1 MIDRREFI
9 TLLGGAAAWPIA
21 AQSQQS
27 GNIPKIG
34 ILWPGVTFP
43 PAPRME
49 AFREALRQLGYFEGK
64 NIVVELRYAQG
75 GLEQLPHLATELV
88 GLKVD
93 VIAAF
98 GDLAPKTVQQVTGAI
113 PIVAIGDD
121 ILGAGLIGGHSDPGA
136 NTTGLTIFSPEL
148 SAKRLEIL
156 QAIVPGISRVAVFWD
171 PTTGRSQVTTSENAA
186 RALKLNLQIV
196 EVGSKDDI
204 VHAFR
209 AAGDARAQALSVLS
223 SPFLAS
229 LYRGIIDSAAEFRL
243 PAIYQW
249 KDHVEAGGLVSYGPN
264 LAAIFRQAATIVVKI
279 LKGAKPSDLPV
290 EQPTKFELVINLK
303 TAKALGI
310 DLSPALVARVDKVI
324 E

>member
-1 MIDRREFI
+1 
-9 TLLGGAAAWPIA
+9 
-21 AQSQQS
+21 
-27 GNIPKIG
+27 
-34 ILWPGVTFP
+34 
-43 PAPRME
+43 ME
-49 AFREALRQLGYFEGK
+49 AFREALRQLGYLEGQ
-64 NIVVELRYAQG
+64 NVVIELRYAQG
-75 GLEQLPHLATELV
+75 GPDQLPRLAAELV
-88 GLKVD
+88 SLNAD

-113 PIVAIGDD
+113 PIVAVGDD
-121 ILGAGLIGGHSDPGA
+121 ILGAGLIGGHSHPGA

-156 QAIVPGISRVAVFWD
+156 QAIVPGMSRVAVFWD
-171 PTTGRSQVTTSENAA
+171 PTTGRSQVTTAENAA
-186 RALKLNLQIV
+186 RALKLNLEIV
-196 EVGSKDDI
+196 ELGSKADI
-204 VHAFR
+204 VRAFR
-209 AAGDARAQALSVLS
+209 AAGDARSQAVSVLS

-249 KDHVEAGGLVSYGPN
+249 KEHVEAGGLVSYGPN

-279 LKGAKPSDLPV
+279 LKGVKPSDLPV

-303 TAKALGI
+303 TARALGI
-310 DLSPALVARVDKVI
+310 DLSPAIVARADEVI

>member
-1 MIDRREFI
+1 VRRRQFI
-9 TLLGGAAAWPIA
+9 TILGGAALWPA
-21 AQSQQS
+21 LARAQQS
-27 GNIPKIG
+27 GSIPKIG
-34 ILWPGVTFP
+34 VLWPGVTFP

-49 AFREALRQLGYFEGK
+49 AFREALRQLGYFEGQ
-64 NIVVELRYAQG
+64 NVMIELRYAQG
-75 GLEQLPHLATELV
+75 GLEQLPRLATELV
-88 GLKVD
+88 SLRVD

-98 GDLAPKTVQQVTGAI
+98 GDLAPKTVQQVTATI
-113 PIVAIGDD
+113 PIVAVGDD
-121 ILGAGLIGGHSDPGA
+121 ILGAGLIGGRSDPGA

-186 RALKLNLQIV
+186 RALKLNLQII

-204 VHAFR
+204 VRAFR
-209 AAGDARAQALSVLS
+209 ATADAHAQALSVLS

-249 KDHVEAGGLVSYGPN
+249 KEHVEAGGLVSYGPN

-290 EQPTKFELVINLK
+290 EQPTKFELVINMR

-310 DLSPALVARVDKVI
+310 ALSPTLVARVDEVI